1 LLIPA
6 GKLTEAMKAFEP
18 ALAISQKLAD
28 ANPNSQEFQAQL
40 AAAYRCFFLFHSS
53 VENWGQAKKAN
64 QSALEILQ
72 KLTDANP
79 TAVQFANDLATC
91 YLNRAL
97 AISNTEASDETLR
110 AYQAAVAINR
120 KLVDADPSNA
130 YHQDRLAFSMYAMGI
145 VWMNLK
151 NEAEATKLYESAQAI
166 QEKVV
171 ADNPSITEFLRH
183 LGLIYNNLAIMM
195 GMKGET
201 VEAMKKL
208 QSAATV
214 HEKLVVLNPS
224 VAIHHLDLAND
235 YLNLGG
241 LQRMDGKPAEAIK
254 SFESAQT
261 ICQKLSE
268 DKPDFSESEVLWN
281 KVLVEMVKADLAAKR
296 NQEADERLRQAVD
309 RHQRFFTVDPTNP
322 THRRYLADN
331 LEMRITVC
339 RILGDWLGLSEL
351 QSRLSELRRSD
362 PENPVLDARLAA
374 IIQGNQ
380 QPNRENDRVKL
391 AKRADDQALYATAAR
406 LWGEVLEA
414 NPALKNDGLTQYPY
428 RAARS
433 AALAGC
439 GAGKDHLSRDVSAQP
454 KLRGQARE
462 WLKANLAT
470 LEQTLN
476 YDPTQVNPYVANTLE
491 HWLQDA
497 NLAGI
502 RDEDQLAK
510 LPEAERKEWQ
520 SLWAEVEKLKKR
532 AERPTH

>member
-1 LLIPA
+1 
-6 GKLTEAMKAFEP
+6 
-18 ALAISQKLAD
+18 
-28 ANPNSQEFQAQL
+28 
-40 AAAYRCFFLFHSS
+40 
-53 VENWGQAKKAN
+53 
-64 QSALEILQ
+64 
-72 KLTDANP
+72 
-79 TAVQFANDLATC
+79 
-91 YLNRAL
+91 
-97 AISNTEASDETLR
+97 
-110 AYQAAVAINR
+110 
-120 KLVDADPSNA
+120 
-130 YHQDRLAFSMYAMGI
+130 
-145 VWMNLK
+145 VWKNLK
-151 NEAEATKLYESAQAI
+151 NEAEAIKVYESAQAI
-166 QEKVV
+166 EEKLI
-171 ADNPSITEFLRH
+171 ADNPSVTFFLRH
-183 LGLIYNNLAIMM
+183 LGLIYGDLAIVRA
-195 GMKGET
+195 MKGES
-201 VEAMKKL
+201 VEAMKKF

-235 YLNLGG
+235 YLNLGV
-241 LQRMDGKPAEAIK
+241 LQRRVGKPDEAVK
-254 SFESAQT
+254 FYESALA

-268 DKPDFSESEVLWN
+268 DKPDFYESEILWN
-281 KVLVEMVKADLAAKR
+281 KVLVEIVKADLAAKR
-296 NQEADERLRQAVD
+296 NKEADERLRQAVD

-339 RILGDWLGLSEL
+339 GILGDWLGLSEL

-362 PENPVLDARLAA
+362 PENPALDARLAA

-433 AALAGC
+433 AVLAAC
-439 GAGKDHLSRDVSAQP
+439 GAGKDHLSRDVSAQA

-462 WLKANLAT
+462 WLKAKLAS

-476 YDPTQVNPYVANTLE
+476 SSPTQADPFVANTLE
-491 HWLQDA
+491 QWLRDPD
-497 NLAGI
+497 LAGI

-510 LPEAERKEWQ
+510 LPEAERKDWQ
-520 SLWAEVEKLKKR
+520 LLWADVVGLKKR
-532 AERPTH
+532 AEPPTP